1 MCETTVSKELAVEN
15 VLIMAERLAFLHY
28 AFAKTLEEELSPEK
42 ADKLTRKAIDKYG
55 QLAAESAMKK
65 IESQDLETTL
75 LNFKHGKDLPSM
87 GWQTAP
93 IDKPND
99 RPCEKISKI
108 TYCPLAD
115 NWKKLGKEAERL
127 GRLYCWVDQAKF
139 RAYGKGYLCFH
150 DRNTLDGD
158 DYCIIRVAS
167 DVSANG
173 Q

>member
-108 TYCPLAD
+108 TYCPPVSYTHLD
-115 NWKKLGKEAERL
+115 VYKRQS
-127 GRLYCWVDQAKF
+127 LYHV
-139 RAYGKGYLCFH
+139 R
-150 DRNTLDGD
+150 T
-158 DYCIIRVAS
+158 DYWS
-167 DVSANG
+167 HKTTYYANN